1 MRIKKKE
8 EAEQVRRNGKKMKN
22 VVGSIEKKVT
32 GSYVKDFRKAKH
44 DLGRQKLLA
53 DWERSFIHQRAK
65 QDSR

>member
-1 MRIKKKE
+1 MRIKKSSEFEKE
-8 EAEQVRRNGKKMKN
+8 EAEQG
-22 VVGSIEKKVT
+22 EKEWGENEERGT